1 MASGFVKAELMT
13 CRQGRSQVSC
23 RLLYNSVL
31 LLVFG
36 LILWKW
42 MNGVDSLGSNQEC
55 KIGYIHSHS
64 RVSQCLASIRKLG
77 NRRSSE
83 GLRSFKP
90 SKGTNLFILI
100 ILAGDIEMNP
110 GPRFQC
116 GLCKKYCKASD
127 RLLECEE
134 CEKRFHASC
143 SNLSDNELLR
153 IESGDGAWYCT
164 NCKADCGLCSGA
176 VLKGHKAVQC
186 DNCDMWIHNECSF
199 IAETQYETVNNTNCT
214 WICPKCEFFNF
225 SDSFFGEQVN
235 VETENRFVPLTKVK
249 KDRSPP
255 CGTNKS
261 SFISGLKFIS
271 MNINSIRG
279 KKLELLAF
287 LDFHQPHVV
296 AIQETK
302 IDSSIATSELFPET
316 CPYSVY
322 RKDRNIH
329 GGGVMLLVHKDISHM
344 PITELEN
351 DSESIWVKVF
361 ANKTSHFVASWYRP
375 PGSTSEEF
383 QLFREQ
389 LDYIRTHHKGKK
401 LPSAHVLG
409 DFNFKDIDWPDR
421 LSKSGSTLSQSEG
434 QILIDIMNDHGLE
447 QMVHFPTREKNTL
460 DLILTTLPGQ
470 FQDVHSPDKL
480 SDHDIVSG
488 TLKMFIPP
496 IKKPRR
502 KVYLYQK
509 GDYESMRKDTLQ
521 FSKEKYFNGHS
532 DTRSVQENFDLLTSF
547 IQDSADKHI
556 PSKTSRS
563 VSSIPWI
570 TPEIRRKIRRKNKT
584 HAKAKKTGSSKL
596 RSKFETLR
604 REIKADVRKQ
614 HDLYVNNLVGDVKAN
629 PRDFYRYINSQKK
642 DTQGIPPLKRKNGK
656 GVAQSDLEKA
666 EEFNGQFTDVFSKN
680 EHTQVPLLDRS
691 APFMNDIAVSKDG
704 VIKLLKGLNPSKAL
718 GPDELH
724 PRVLKELA
732 TELGPVLAHLFQQSI
747 DTGEIPKEWSLA
759 NICPLFKKSDRSLAC
774 NYRPVS
780 LTCVPCK
787 LLEHT
792 VCSNIMAHL
801 DEYKLLSDRQHAFRK
816 GHSCETQLTTVINDW
831 AKILDNRG
839 QVDTFIL
846 DFEKAFDTP
855 PHELLKSKLFGY
867 GIGGKTLKWID
878 SFLCFRQQRV
888 VVNGVKSDWAPVLSG
903 VPQGTVLGPLLFS
916 LYINDISSDIES
928 EIRLFAD
935 DCVCYREIKDE
946 KDTMKLQ
953 RDIDRLG
960 SWARK
965 WGMRFQP
972 VKCNMMQLTRKRIKK
987 IHASYT
993 LEGTNL
999 ENVESIKYL
1008 GVTITSDLRW
1018 NTHVSNVCTKAN
1030 RTLGFLRRNLHSCPQ
1045 EVKEAAYKGLVR
1057 PVLDYGS
1064 SVWDPPGVV
1073 LQEEL
1078 ESVQKRAARFVTG
1091 NYDYETGSMTGILGQ
1106 LKWESLKKRRKDN
1119 RLILLYKG
1127 LKGKASVPTDDLIPK
1142 TRRCRNQHSMAFQ
1155 TPIANTDVY
1164 KGSFFP
1170 QTIRD
1175 WNALP
1180 DSLISSAEDAEDCVA
1195 KFTSLVRARD

>member
-83 GLRSFKP
+83 GLHSFKS

-176 VLKGHKAVQC
+176 VLKDHKAVQC

-249 KDRSPP
+249 KDRSSP

-302 IDSSIATSELFPET
+302 IDSSFATSELFPET

-521 FSKEKYFNGHS
+521 FAKEKYFNGHS

-547 IQDSADKHI
+547 IQDSANKHI
-556 PSKTSRS
+556 QSKTSRS

-747 DTGEIPKEWSLA
+747 DTGEVPKEWSLA

-787 LLEHT
+787 LLEHI

-1180 DSLISSAEDAEDCVA
+1180 DSLVSSAEDAEDCVA